1 MTDIYKEYVEQ
12 ARSDGREVLR
22 RYANGLDYIFVKERD
37 GWYSI
42 LDVTGGIYRPVIQ
55 AKDIEHAESYIAMIE
70 PINVPVDFL

>member
-1 MTDIYKEYVEQ
+1 MTDRYKEYVEQ
-12 ARSDGREVLR
+12 ARNDGREVLR

-55 AKDIEHAESYIAMIE
+55 AKDIEHAESYIAMRE
-70 PINVPVDFL
+70 PINVPVEFL